1 MIYDIA
7 PSSFW
12 RTPVKFPSVWDDD
25 DELALTAGSPS
36 GVSISEDEKNV
47 YVEAALP
54 GIDPKDVEI
63 TFDKGVVW
71 IKGESK
77 EEEKG
82 KKYYRKA
89 ASAFSYRIA
98 VPGEL
103 DQNKEPEASC
113 KHGVMTVT
121 FTKSAAKTP
130 KRIPI
135 KNNG

>member
-1 MIYDIA
+1 MVYDLT

-12 RTPVKFPSVWDDD
+12 RTPIRFPSFWDDD
-25 DELALTAGSPS
+25 DELALNTSSPS
-36 GVSISEDEKNV
+36 SVSVSEDEKNI

-54 GIDPKDVEI
+54 GVDPKDVEI
-63 TFDKGVVW
+63 TFDKGMVW
-71 IKGESK
+71 IKGETK

-89 ASAFSYRIA
+89 TSSFSYRIA

-103 DQNKEPEASC
+103 DQNKEPQATC

-121 FTKSAAKTP
+121 FAKSAVKTP
-130 KRIPI
+130 KKITV
-135 KNNG
+135 KE